1 MTITAL
7 YPKTMNRSEYRTIVE
22 PQLDVIVCAIHNAQ
36 REIDQLR
43 HELGRFKEMVEEL
56 KKEIQCVWGNL
67 ELSI

>member
-1 MTITAL
+1 
-7 YPKTMNRSEYRTIVE
+7 MNKSEYRTLVE

-43 HELGRFKEMVEEL
+43 RELTRFKDMVEEL
-56 KKEIQCVWGNL
+56 KKELQCVWGNL

>member
-1 MTITAL
+1 
-7 YPKTMNRSEYRTIVE
+7 MNRSEYRTIVE

-43 HELGRFKEMVEEL
+43 YELGRFKEMVEEL
-56 KKEIQCVWGNL
+56 KKEIQCVWSNL

>member
-1 MTITAL
+1 
-7 YPKTMNRSEYRTIVE
+7 MNVSEYKSFVE

-43 HELGRFKEMVEEL
+43 AELDRFKRMVKEL
-56 KKEIQCVWGNL
+56 KKELECVWTNL

>member
-1 MTITAL
+1 
-7 YPKTMNRSEYRTIVE
+7 MNRSEYRTIVE